1 MDDHNFLA
9 ELSQPA
15 ERHERLPAAGRR
27 RRISLLS
34 GFVAAL
40 DEGVYFAPRCFMNTS
55 TVMDDRVIDDMLE
68 ACSRAMARVVGLF
81 YLY

>member
-27 RRISLLS
+27 RRIALLS
-34 GFVAAL
+34 RFVAAL
-40 DEGVYFAPRCFMNTS
+40 LLPKRW
-55 TVMDDRVIDDMLE
+55 
-68 ACSRAMARVVGLF
+68 SRNSMT
-81 YLY
+81 